1 MLDANAL
8 SNGEGE
14 GPAWGHQLRHQNCR
28 TGRCVAGRQSNNG
41 HPVDSMIAGDR
52 VRKRLLVL
60 VNEVVTDVGQLPHSA
75 GIAMGIEPF
84 LELRDAE
91 SVVQLL
97 LRDTDQ
103 LADAHNGVTVGC
115 AAVQR
120 GQFAITQQEKPVSLG
135 IPQSDIQ
142 ALRKVGK
149 PFRFHHVRIGGAN
162 QTGGGVECRTTGITQ
177 APGCAL
183 ILNHEVRT
191 VTTMQI
197 VDGGIMCRIMVNAIL
212 CHSVRYEH
220 RPIQRNDLKLFARDF
235 GEPLAVVFHV
245 PDRVDKFRLVM
256 EHFLEIVKNLAAH
269 FFISPFRELLG
280 DI

>member
-1 MLDANAL
+1 M
-8 SNGEGE
+8 
-14 GPAWGHQLRHQNCR
+14 
-28 TGRCVAGRQSNNG
+28 
-41 HPVDSMIAGDR
+41 
-52 VRKRLLVL
+52 
-60 VNEVVTDVGQLPHSA
+60 
-75 GIAMGIEPF
+75 
-84 LELRDAE
+84 
-91 SVVQLL
+91 
-97 LRDTDQ
+97 
-103 LADAHNGVTVGC
+103 
-115 AAVQR
+115 QR

-177 APGCAL
+177 APGRAL

-197 VDGGIMCRIMVNAIL
+197 VDGGIMCCIMVNAIL
-212 CHSVRYEH
+212 CHSIRYEH